1 MKPHPCPRGLRCSS
15 PTARRAAGFSLIE
28 LLVSMVLGLVV
39 VLAITGV
46 LVRNEGS
53 KRTTTTVNDMNQTGA
68 YLSYLMDRTV
78 RSSGSGY
85 AQRWRDAFGCAINAT
100 RSGTQILPRTSAFP
114 APFASVSQTMRL
126 APVVIGKN
134 QSAAGSDVL
143 MVMTGTAGY
152 SESPLRV
159 LPASVT
165 SAGVRLTNTLGNRGD
180 DLVLLAED
188 GVGCMLQQVTSGFT
202 GSDDQDLPLSGTYY
216 STSGSSVSLTSFGT
230 TSNSYAI
237 PLGNAVNNPPQFQL
251 IGVGSNATLFS
262 YDLLRIDGSDAPIPL
277 ADGVVELRALYGVDT
292 NGDGRQDSFADPGST
307 GYTSAEL
314 LAGTATAKA
323 TLRQIVS
330 VRVALVMRSPLIEK
344 TTVSPASLTL
354 FRDLDT
360 TLQQTV
366 TLSTDDRK
374 RRYRVMEFTV
384 PLRNLLLLPAS

>member
-1 MKPHPCPRGLRCSS
+1 MKPVA
-15 PTARRAAGFSLIE
+15 ARRAEAGFSLIE

-39 VLAITGV
+39 VLAITNV

-53 KRTTTTVNDMNQTGA
+53 KRTNTTVNDMNQTGA
-68 YLSYLMDRTV
+68 YLAYVMDRTV

-85 AQRWRDAFGCAINAT
+85 AQRWRDAFGCALNAT
-100 RSGTQILPRTSAFP
+100 RSGTQILPRGSAFP
-114 APFASVSQTMRL
+114 VPFAGVTQTPRL

-152 SESPLRV
+152 SESPLRI
-159 LPASVT
+159 LPASV
-165 SAGVRLTNTLGNRGD
+165 SASGVRLTNTLGNRGG

-188 GVGCMLQQVTSGFT
+188 GVGCMLQQVTTGFS
-202 GSDDQDLPLSGTYY
+202 GSDDQNLPLSGTYY
-216 STSGSSVSLTSFGT
+216 NTTGSTVNLTSFGT
-230 TSNSYAI
+230 TANSYAI

-262 YDLLRIDGSDAPIPL
+262 YDLLRLDGSDAPVPM

-292 NGDGRQDSFADPGST
+292 NGDGKQDGFADPGAT
-307 GYTSAEL
+307 GYTTAEL

-323 TLRQIVS
+323 ALRQIVS
-330 VRVALVMRSPLIEK
+330 VRVALVLRSPLIEK
-344 TTVSPASLTL
+344 TNVSPTSLTL
-354 FRDLDT
+354 FGDLDS

-366 TLSTDDRK
+366 SLSTDDRK

-384 PLRNLLLLPAS
+384 PLRNLLLLPAT